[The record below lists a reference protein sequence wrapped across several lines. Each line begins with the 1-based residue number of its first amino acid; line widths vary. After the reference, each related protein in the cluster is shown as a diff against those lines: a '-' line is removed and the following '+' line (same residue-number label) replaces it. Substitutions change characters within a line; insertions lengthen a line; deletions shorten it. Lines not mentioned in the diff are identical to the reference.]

1 MLVRLIRNMKIKTLS
16 VSEVS
21 NYLKKIIDN
30 DFILMNLS
38 VKGEISNLKYHSSGH
53 IYFSLKDEGSKI
65 NAIIFKDDALKLNF
79 RLEEGMSIRVK
90 GRVSIYPPS
99 GNLQL
104 YIKEVEE
111 EGEGDLFVRFEKLK
125 EKLKKEGYFNEENKK
140 PIPLFPKRIG
150 IITSKTGA
158 AIRDIINVSR
168 RRNSLVDLVLYPAQV
183 QGENAYKTIID
194 GIRYFDEKKDVD
206 VIILGR
212 GGGSIEELWNFN
224 EEDLAKEIFK
234 CKIPIISAV
243 GHETDFTISDF
254 VSDLRAATPS
264 QGAEIAVPLEE
275 DLYLNIKGA
284 EEFLN
289 REITSLLL
297 KEKEKVKSLEKI
309 LKLQSPKE
317 KIVNSYIEVDNLK
330 NRLESILLSK
340 IHIEKEK
347 LKGINNLLMASNPI
361 SLLNKGYAIIE
372 EDREI
377 IKSIEQLK
385 NDKDIK
391 ITLKDGKV
399 SGHFILEK

>member
-1 MLVRLIRNMKIKTLS
+1 MKIKTLF

-65 NAIIFKDDALKLNF
+65 NAIMFRDDKSSLNF
-79 RLEEGMSIRVK
+79 KLEEGMSVIVK
-90 GRVSIYPPS
+90 GRVSIYPAS
-99 GNLQL
+99 GSLQL
-104 YIKEVEE
+104 YVKSVEQ
-111 EGEGDLFVRFEKLK
+111 EGEGNLFIKFERLK
-125 EKLKKEGYFNEENKK
+125 ERLNKEGYFNEEHKK
-140 PIPLFPKRIG
+140 PIPIFPKRIG
-150 IITSKTGA
+150 IITSETGA
-158 AIRDIINVSR
+158 VVRDIINVSR
-168 RRNSLVDLVLYPAQV
+168 RRNSLVDLILYPAQV
-183 QGENAYKTIID
+183 QGKNAYKTLID
-194 GIRYFDEKKDVD
+194 GIRYFDENKSVD

-234 CKIPIISAV
+234 CEIPIISAV

-264 QGAEIAVPLEE
+264 QAAEIAVPLEE

-289 REITSLLL
+289 KEIKGLLS
-297 KEKEKVKSLEKI
+297 KEREKVKSLEKMI
-309 LKLQSPKE
+309 NLQSPKE
-317 KIVNSYIEVDNLK
+317 KIVNSYIEIDNLK
-330 NRLESILLSK
+330 KRLNSKILSK
-340 IHIEKEK
+340 IYIEKEK
-347 LKGINNLLMASNPI
+347 LTGMNNLLMANNPI

-372 EDREI
+372 DEKEI
-377 IKSIEQLK
+377 IKSVEQLK
-385 NDKDIK
+385 NDKDIE

-399 SGHFILEK
+399 NGHFIINK

>member
-1 MLVRLIRNMKIKTLS
+1 MKIKTLS

-65 NAIIFKDDALKLNF
+65 NAIMFRDDKSSLNF
-79 RLEEGMSIRVK
+79 KLEEGMSVIVK
-90 GRVSIYPPS
+90 GRVSIYPAS
-99 GNLQL
+99 GSLQL
-104 YIKEVEE
+104 YVKSVEQ
-111 EGEGDLFVRFEKLK
+111 EGEGNLFIKFEKLK
-125 EKLKKEGYFNEENKK
+125 ERLNKEGYFNEEHKK
-140 PIPLFPKRIG
+140 PLPIFPKRIG
-150 IITSKTGA
+150 IITSETGA
-158 AIRDIINVSR
+158 AVRDIINVSR
-168 RRNSLVDLVLYPAQV
+168 RRNSLVDLILYPAQV
-183 QGENAYKTIID
+183 QGKDAYKTLID
-194 GIRYFDEKKDVD
+194 GIRYFDENKSVD

-243 GHETDFTISDF
+243 GHETDFTICDF

-264 QGAEIAVPLEE
+264 QAAEIAVPLEE

-289 REITSLLL
+289 KEIKGLLL
-297 KEKEKVKSLEKI
+297 KEREKVKSLEKMI
-309 LKLQSPKE
+309 NLQSPKE
-317 KIVNSYIEVDNLK
+317 KIVNSYIEIDNLK
-330 NRLESILLSK
+330 KRLNSKILSK
-340 IHIEKEK
+340 IYIEKEK
-347 LKGINNLLMASNPI
+347 LTGMNNLLMANNPI

-372 EDREI
+372 DEKEI

-385 NDKDIK
+385 NDKDIE

-399 SGHFILEK
+399 NGHFIINKE

>member
-1 MLVRLIRNMKIKTLS
+1 MKIKTLS

-65 NAIIFKDDALKLNF
+65 NAIMFRDDKSSLNF
-79 RLEEGMSIRVK
+79 KLEEGMSIIVK
-90 GRVSIYPPS
+90 GRISIYPAS
-99 GNLQL
+99 GSLQL
-104 YIKEVEE
+104 YVKSVEQ
-111 EGEGDLFVRFEKLK
+111 EGEGNLFIKFEKLK
-125 EKLKKEGYFNEENKK
+125 ERLNKEGYFNEEHKK
-140 PIPLFPKRIG
+140 PIPVFPKRIG
-150 IITSKTGA
+150 IITSETGA
-158 AIRDIINVSR
+158 AVRDIINVSR
-168 RRNSLVDLVLYPAQV
+168 RRNSLVDLILYPAQV
-183 QGENAYKTIID
+183 QGKDAYKTLID
-194 GIRYFDEKKDVD
+194 GIRYFDENKSVD

-264 QGAEIAVPLEE
+264 QAAEIAVPLEE

-289 REITSLLL
+289 KEIKGLLL
-297 KEKEKVKSLEKI
+297 KEREKVKSLEKMI
-309 LKLQSPKE
+309 NLQSPKE
-317 KIVNSYIEVDNLK
+317 KIVNSYIEIDNLK
-330 NRLESILLSK
+330 KRLNNKILSK
-340 IHIEKEK
+340 IYIEKEK
-347 LKGINNLLMASNPI
+347 LTGINNLLMANNPI

-372 EDREI
+372 DEKEI

-385 NDKDIK
+385 NDKDIE

-399 SGHFILEK
+399 NGHFIINKE

>member
-1 MLVRLIRNMKIKTLS
+1 MKIKTLS

>member
-1 MLVRLIRNMKIKTLS
+1 MKIKTLS

-65 NAIIFKDDALKLNF
+65 NAIMFRDDKSSLNF
-79 RLEEGMSIRVK
+79 KLEEGMSIIVK
-90 GRVSIYPPS
+90 GRVSIYPAS
-99 GNLQL
+99 GSLQL
-104 YIKEVEE
+104 YVKSVEQ
-111 EGEGDLFVRFEKLK
+111 EGEGNLFIKFEKLK
-125 EKLKKEGYFNEENKK
+125 ERLNKEGYFNEEHKK
-140 PIPLFPKRIG
+140 PIPVFPKRIG
-150 IITSKTGA
+150 IITSETGA
-158 AIRDIINVSR
+158 AVRDIINVSR
-168 RRNSLVDLVLYPAQV
+168 RRNSLVDLILYPAQV
-183 QGENAYKTIID
+183 QGKDAYKTLID
-194 GIRYFDEKKDVD
+194 GIRYFDENKSVD

-264 QGAEIAVPLEE
+264 QAAEIAVPLEE

-289 REITSLLL
+289 KEIKGLLL
-297 KEKEKVKSLEKI
+297 KEREKVKSLEKMI
-309 LKLQSPKE
+309 NLQSPKE
-317 KIVNSYIEVDNLK
+317 KIVNSYIEIDNLK
-330 NRLESILLSK
+330 KRLNSKILSK
-340 IHIEKEK
+340 IYIEKEK
-347 LKGINNLLMASNPI
+347 LTGINNLLMANNPI

-372 EDREI
+372 DEKEI

-385 NDKDIK
+385 NDKDIE

-399 SGHFILEK
+399 NGHFIINK

>member
-1 MLVRLIRNMKIKTLS
+1 MKIKTLS

-224 EEDLAKEIFK
+224 EEELAKEIFK

>member
-1 MLVRLIRNMKIKTLS
+1 MKIKTLS

-65 NAIIFKDDALKLNF
+65 NAIMFRDDKSSLNF
-79 RLEEGMSIRVK
+79 KLEEGMSVIVK
-90 GRVSIYPPS
+90 GRVSIYPAS
-99 GNLQL
+99 GSLQL
-104 YIKEVEE
+104 YVKSVEQ
-111 EGEGDLFVRFEKLK
+111 EGEGNLFIKFEKLK
-125 EKLKKEGYFNEENKK
+125 ERLNKEGYFNEEHKK
-140 PIPLFPKRIG
+140 PLPIFPKRIG
-150 IITSKTGA
+150 IITSETGA
-158 AIRDIINVSR
+158 AVRDIINVSR
-168 RRNSLVDLVLYPAQV
+168 RRNSLVDLILYPAQV
-183 QGENAYKTIID
+183 QGKDAYKTLID
-194 GIRYFDEKKDVD
+194 GIRYFDENKSVD

-264 QGAEIAVPLEE
+264 QAAEIAVPLEE

-289 REITSLLL
+289 KEIKGLLL
-297 KEKEKVKSLEKI
+297 KEREKVKSLEKMI
-309 LKLQSPKE
+309 NLQSPKE
-317 KIVNSYIEVDNLK
+317 KIVNSYIEIDNLK
-330 NRLESILLSK
+330 KRLNSKILSK
-340 IHIEKEK
+340 IYIEKEK
-347 LKGINNLLMASNPI
+347 LTGINNLLMANNPI

-372 EDREI
+372 DEKEI

-385 NDKDIK
+385 NDKDIE

-399 SGHFILEK
+399 NGHFIINKE

>member
-1 MLVRLIRNMKIKTLS
+1 MKIKTLS

-289 REITSLLL
+289 KEITSLLL

>member
-1 MLVRLIRNMKIKTLS
+1 MKIKTLS

-254 VSDLRAATPS
+254 VSDLRAATLS

>member
-1 MLVRLIRNMKIKTLS
+1 MKIKTLF

-65 NAIIFKDDALKLNF
+65 NAIMFRDDKSSLNF
-79 RLEEGMSIRVK
+79 KLEEGMSVIVK
-90 GRVSIYPPS
+90 GRVSIYPAS
-99 GNLQL
+99 GSLQL
-104 YIKEVEE
+104 YVKSVEQ
-111 EGEGDLFVRFEKLK
+111 EGEGNLFIKFERLK
-125 EKLKKEGYFNEENKK
+125 ERLNKEGYFNEEHKK
-140 PIPLFPKRIG
+140 PIPIFPKRIG
-150 IITSKTGA
+150 IITSETGA
-158 AIRDIINVSR
+158 AVRDIINVSR
-168 RRNSLVDLVLYPAQV
+168 RRNSLVDLILYPAQV
-183 QGENAYKTIID
+183 QGKNAYKTLID
-194 GIRYFDEKKDVD
+194 GIRYFDENKSVD

-234 CKIPIISAV
+234 CEIPIISAV

-264 QGAEIAVPLEE
+264 QAAEIAVPLEE

-289 REITSLLL
+289 KEIKGLLS
-297 KEKEKVKSLEKI
+297 KEREKVKSLEKMI
-309 LKLQSPKE
+309 NLQSPKE
-317 KIVNSYIEVDNLK
+317 KIVNSYIEIDNLK
-330 NRLESILLSK
+330 KRLNSKILSK
-340 IHIEKEK
+340 IYIEKEK
-347 LKGINNLLMASNPI
+347 LTGMNNLLMANNPI

-372 EDREI
+372 DEKEI
-377 IKSIEQLK
+377 IKSVEQLK
-385 NDKDIK
+385 NDKDIE

-399 SGHFILEK
+399 NGHFIINK

>member
-1 MLVRLIRNMKIKTLS
+1 MKIKTLS

-297 KEKEKVKSLEKI
+297 KEKETVKSLEKI

>member
-1 MLVRLIRNMKIKTLS
+1 MKIKTLS

-65 NAIIFKDDALKLNF
+65 NAIMFRDDKSSLNF
-79 RLEEGMSIRVK
+79 KLEEGMSIIVK
-90 GRVSIYPPS
+90 GRISIYPAS
-99 GNLQL
+99 GSLQL
-104 YIKEVEE
+104 YVKSVEQ
-111 EGEGDLFVRFEKLK
+111 EGEGNLFIKFEKLK
-125 EKLKKEGYFNEENKK
+125 ERLKDEGYFNEEHKK
-140 PIPLFPKRIG
+140 PIPVFPKRIG
-150 IITSKTGA
+150 IITSETGA
-158 AIRDIINVSR
+158 AVRDIINVSR
-168 RRNSLVDLVLYPAQV
+168 RRNSLVDLILYPAQV
-183 QGENAYKTIID
+183 QGKDAYKTLID
-194 GIRYFDEKKDVD
+194 GIRYFDENKSVD

-264 QGAEIAVPLEE
+264 QAAEIAVPLEE

-289 REITSLLL
+289 KEIKGLLL
-297 KEKEKVKSLEKI
+297 KEREKVKSLEKMI
-309 LKLQSPKE
+309 NLQSPKE
-317 KIVNSYIEVDNLK
+317 KIVNSYIEIDNLK
-330 NRLESILLSK
+330 KRLNNKILSK
-340 IHIEKEK
+340 IYIEKEK
-347 LKGINNLLMASNPI
+347 LTGINNLLMANNPI

-372 EDREI
+372 DEKEI

-385 NDKDIK
+385 NDKDIE

-399 SGHFILEK
+399 NGHFIINKE

>member
-1 MLVRLIRNMKIKTLS
+1 MKIKTLS

-65 NAIIFKDDALKLNF
+65 NAIMFRDDKSSLNF
-79 RLEEGMSIRVK
+79 KLEEGMSVIVK
-90 GRVSIYPPS
+90 GRVSIYPAS
-99 GNLQL
+99 GSLQL
-104 YIKEVEE
+104 YVKSVEQ
-111 EGEGDLFVRFEKLK
+111 EGEGNLFIKFEKLK
-125 EKLKKEGYFNEENKK
+125 ERLKDEGYFNEEHKK
-140 PIPLFPKRIG
+140 PIPVFPKRIG
-150 IITSKTGA
+150 IITSETGA
-158 AIRDIINVSR
+158 AVRDIINVSR
-168 RRNSLVDLVLYPAQV
+168 RRNSLVDLILYPAQV
-183 QGENAYKTIID
+183 QGKDAYKTLID
-194 GIRYFDEKKDVD
+194 GIRYFDDNKSVD

-264 QGAEIAVPLEE
+264 QAAEIAVPLEE

-289 REITSLLL
+289 KEIKGLLL
-297 KEKEKVKSLEKI
+297 KEREKVKSLEKMI
-309 LKLQSPKE
+309 NLQSPKE
-317 KIVNSYIEVDNLK
+317 KIVNSYIEIDNLK
-330 NRLESILLSK
+330 KRLNNKILSK
-340 IHIEKEK
+340 IYIEKEK
-347 LKGINNLLMASNPI
+347 LTGINNLLMANNPI

-372 EDREI
+372 DEKEI
-377 IKSIEQLK
+377 IKSIEQRK
-385 NDKDIK
+385 NDKDIE

-399 SGHFILEK
+399 NGHFIINKE

>member
-1 MLVRLIRNMKIKTLS
+1 MKIKTLS

-65 NAIIFKDDALKLNF
+65 NAIMFRDDKSSLNF
-79 RLEEGMSIRVK
+79 KLEEGMSVIVK
-90 GRVSIYPPS
+90 GRISIYPAS
-99 GNLQL
+99 GSLQL
-104 YIKEVEE
+104 YVKSVEQ
-111 EGEGDLFVRFEKLK
+111 EGEGNLFIKFEKLK
-125 EKLKKEGYFNEENKK
+125 ERLKDEGYFNEEHKK
-140 PIPLFPKRIG
+140 PIPVFPKRIG
-150 IITSKTGA
+150 IITSETGA
-158 AIRDIINVSR
+158 AVRDIINVSR
-168 RRNSLVDLVLYPAQV
+168 RRNSLVDLILYPAQV
-183 QGENAYKTIID
+183 QGKDAYKTLID
-194 GIRYFDEKKDVD
+194 GIRYFDENKSVD

-264 QGAEIAVPLEE
+264 QAAEIAVPLEE

-289 REITSLLL
+289 KEIKGLLL
-297 KEKEKVKSLEKI
+297 KEREKVKSLEKMI
-309 LKLQSPKE
+309 NLQSPKE
-317 KIVNSYIEVDNLK
+317 KIVNSYIEIDNLK
-330 NRLESILLSK
+330 KRLNSKILSK
-340 IHIEKEK
+340 IYIEKEK
-347 LKGINNLLMASNPI
+347 LTGINNLLMANNPI

-372 EDREI
+372 DEKEI

-385 NDKDIK
+385 NDKDIE

-399 SGHFILEK
+399 NGHFIINKE

>member
-1 MLVRLIRNMKIKTLS
+1 MKIKTLS

-168 RRNSLVDLVLYPAQV
+168 RRNSLVDLVLYPTQV

>member
-1 MLVRLIRNMKIKTLS
+1 MKIKTLS

-65 NAIIFKDDALKLNF
+65 NAIIFKDDALKLGF
-79 RLEEGMSIRVK
+79 TLEEGMSIRVK
-90 GRVSIYPPS
+90 GRVSIYPSS

>member
-1 MLVRLIRNMKIKTLS
+1 MKIKTLS

-254 VSDLRAATPS
+254 VSDLRVATPS

>member
-1 MLVRLIRNMKIKTLS
+1 MKIKTLS

-65 NAIIFKDDALKLNF
+65 NAIMFRDDKSSLNF
-79 RLEEGMSIRVK
+79 KLEEGMSVIVK
-90 GRVSIYPPS
+90 GRVSIYPAS
-99 GNLQL
+99 GSLQL
-104 YIKEVEE
+104 YVKSVEQ
-111 EGEGDLFVRFEKLK
+111 EGEGNLFIKFERLK
-125 EKLKKEGYFNEENKK
+125 ERLKDEGYFNEEHKK
-140 PIPLFPKRIG
+140 PIPIFPKRIG
-150 IITSKTGA
+150 IITSETGA
-158 AIRDIINVSR
+158 AVRDIINVSR
-168 RRNSLVDLVLYPAQV
+168 RRNSLVDLILYPAQV
-183 QGENAYKTIID
+183 QGKDAYKTLID
-194 GIRYFDEKKDVD
+194 GIRYFDESKSVD

-224 EEDLAKEIFK
+224 EEDLVKEIFK

-264 QGAEIAVPLEE
+264 QAAEIAVPLEE

-289 REITSLLL
+289 KEIKGLLL
-297 KEKEKVKSLEKI
+297 KEREKVKSLEKMI
-309 LKLQSPKE
+309 NLQSPKE
-317 KIVNSYIEVDNLK
+317 KIVNSYIEIDNLK
-330 NRLESILLSK
+330 KRLNSKILSK
-340 IHIEKEK
+340 IYIEKEK
-347 LKGINNLLMASNPI
+347 LTGINNLLMANNPI

-372 EDREI
+372 DEKEI

-385 NDKDIK
+385 NDKDIE

-399 SGHFILEK
+399 NGHFIINK

>member
-1 MLVRLIRNMKIKTLS
+1 MKIKTLS

-65 NAIIFKDDALKLNF
+65 NAIMFRDDKSSLNF
-79 RLEEGMSIRVK
+79 KLEEGMSVIVK
-90 GRVSIYPPS
+90 GRVSIYPAS
-99 GNLQL
+99 GSLQL
-104 YIKEVEE
+104 YVKSVEQ
-111 EGEGDLFVRFEKLK
+111 EGEGNLFIKFER
-125 EKLKKEGYFNEENKK
+125 LKKRLKDEGYFNEEHKK
-140 PIPLFPKRIG
+140 PIPIFPKRIG
-150 IITSKTGA
+150 IITSETGA
-158 AIRDIINVSR
+158 AVRDIINVSR
-168 RRNSLVDLVLYPAQV
+168 RRNSLVDLILYPAQV
-183 QGENAYKTIID
+183 QGKDAYKTLIE
-194 GIRYFDEKKDVD
+194 GIRYFDENKSVD

-264 QGAEIAVPLEE
+264 QAAEIAVPLEA
-275 DLYLNIKGA
+275 DLYLNIKGK

-289 REITSLLL
+289 KEIKGLLS
-297 KEKEKVKSLEKI
+297 KEREKVKSLEKMI
-309 LKLQSPKE
+309 NLQSPKE
-317 KIVNSYIEVDNLK
+317 KIVNSYIEIDNLK
-330 NRLESILLSK
+330 KRLNSKILSK
-340 IHIEKEK
+340 IYIEKEK
-347 LKGINNLLMASNPI
+347 LTGMNNLLMANNPI

-372 EDREI
+372 DEKEI

-385 NDKDIK
+385 NDKDIE
-391 ITLKDGKV
+391 ITLKDGRV
-399 SGHFILEK
+399 NGHFIINK

>member
-1 MLVRLIRNMKIKTLS
+1 MKIKTLS

-65 NAIIFKDDALKLNF
+65 NAIIFKDDALKLGF
-79 RLEEGMSIRVK
+79 TLEEGMSIRVK
-90 GRVSIYPPS
+90 GRVSIYPSS

-183 QGENAYKTIID
+183 QGGNAYKTIID

-224 EEDLAKEIFK
+224 EEELAKEIFK

-289 REITSLLL
+289 KEITSLLL

>member
-1 MLVRLIRNMKIKTLS
+1 MKIKTLS

-65 NAIIFKDDALKLNF
+65 NAIIFKDDASKLNF

-90 GRVSIYPPS
+90 GRISIYPPNGS
-99 GNLQL
+99 LQL

-111 EGEGDLFVRFEKLK
+111 EGEGDLFVKFEKLK
-125 EKLKKEGYFNEENKK
+125 EKLKEEGYFNEENKK

-194 GIRYFDEKKDVD
+194 GIRYFNEKKDVD

-254 VSDLRAATPS
+254 VADLRAATPS

-289 REITSLLL
+289 KEITSLLL

-330 NRLESILLSK
+330 NRLDNILLSK

-372 EDREI
+372 EDKEI
-377 IKSIEQLK
+377 IKSIKQLK

>member
-1 MLVRLIRNMKIKTLS
+1 MKIKTLS

-65 NAIIFKDDALKLNF
+65 NAIMFRDDKSSLNF
-79 RLEEGMSIRVK
+79 KLEEGMSIIVK
-90 GRVSIYPPS
+90 GRVSIYPAS
-99 GNLQL
+99 GSLQL
-104 YIKEVEE
+104 YVKSVEQ
-111 EGEGDLFVRFEKLK
+111 EGEGNLFIKFERLK
-125 EKLKKEGYFNEENKK
+125 ERLKDEGYFDEEHKK
-140 PIPLFPKRIG
+140 PIPIFPKRIG
-150 IITSKTGA
+150 IITSETGA
-158 AIRDIINVSR
+158 AVRDIINVSR
-168 RRNSLVDLVLYPAQV
+168 RRNSLVDLILYPAQV
-183 QGENAYKTIID
+183 QGKNAYKTLID
-194 GIRYFDEKKDVD
+194 GIRYFDENKSVD

-224 EEDLAKEIFK
+224 EEELAKEIFK

-264 QGAEIAVPLEE
+264 QAAEIAVPLEE

-289 REITSLLL
+289 KEIKGLLL
-297 KEKEKVKSLEKI
+297 KEREKVKSLEKMI
-309 LKLQSPKE
+309 NLQSPKE
-317 KIVNSYIEVDNLK
+317 KIVNSYIEIDNLK
-330 NRLESILLSK
+330 KRLNSKILSK
-340 IHIEKEK
+340 IYIEKEK
-347 LKGINNLLMASNPI
+347 LAGMNNLLMANNPI

-372 EDREI
+372 DEKEI

-385 NDKDIK
+385 NDKDIE

-399 SGHFILEK
+399 NGHFIINK

>member
-1 MLVRLIRNMKIKTLS
+1 MKIKTLS

-65 NAIIFKDDALKLNF
+65 NAIMFRDDKSSLNF
-79 RLEEGMSIRVK
+79 KLEEGMSIIVK
-90 GRVSIYPPS
+90 GRISIYPAS
-99 GNLQL
+99 GSLQL
-104 YIKEVEE
+104 YVKSVEQ
-111 EGEGDLFVRFEKLK
+111 EGEGNLFIKFEKLK
-125 EKLKKEGYFNEENKK
+125 ERLKDEGYFNEEHKK
-140 PIPLFPKRIG
+140 PIPVFPKRIG
-150 IITSKTGA
+150 IITSETGA
-158 AIRDIINVSR
+158 AVRDIINVSR
-168 RRNSLVDLVLYPAQV
+168 RRNSLVDLILYPAQV
-183 QGENAYKTIID
+183 QGKDAYKTLID
-194 GIRYFDEKKDVD
+194 GIRYFDENKSVD

-224 EEDLAKEIFK
+224 EEELAKEIFK

-264 QGAEIAVPLEE
+264 QAAEIAVPLEE

-289 REITSLLL
+289 KEIKGLLL
-297 KEKEKVKSLEKI
+297 KEREKVKSLEKMI
-309 LKLQSPKE
+309 NLQSPKE
-317 KIVNSYIEVDNLK
+317 KIVNSYIEIDNLK
-330 NRLESILLSK
+330 KRLNSKILSK
-340 IHIEKEK
+340 IYIEKEK
-347 LKGINNLLMASNPI
+347 LTGINNLLMANNPI

-372 EDREI
+372 DEKEI

-385 NDKDIK
+385 NDKDIE

-399 SGHFILEK
+399 NGHFIINKE

>member
-1 MLVRLIRNMKIKTLS
+1 MKIKTLS

-65 NAIIFKDDALKLNF
+65 NAIMFRDDKSSLNF
-79 RLEEGMSIRVK
+79 KLEEGMSVIVK
-90 GRVSIYPPS
+90 GRVSIYPAS
-99 GNLQL
+99 GSLQL
-104 YIKEVEE
+104 YVKSVEQ
-111 EGEGDLFVRFEKLK
+111 EGEGNLFIKFEKLK
-125 EKLKKEGYFNEENKK
+125 ERLNKEGYFNEEHKK
-140 PIPLFPKRIG
+140 SLPIFPKRIG
-150 IITSKTGA
+150 IITSETGA
-158 AIRDIINVSR
+158 AVRDIINVSR
-168 RRNSLVDLVLYPAQV
+168 RRNSLVDLILYPAQV
-183 QGENAYKTIID
+183 QGKDAYKTLID
-194 GIRYFDEKKDVD
+194 GIRYFDENKSVD

-264 QGAEIAVPLEE
+264 QAAEIAVPLEE

-289 REITSLLL
+289 KEIKGLLL
-297 KEKEKVKSLEKI
+297 KEREKVKSLEKMI
-309 LKLQSPKE
+309 NLQSPKE
-317 KIVNSYIEVDNLK
+317 KIVNSYIEIDNLK
-330 NRLESILLSK
+330 KRLNSKILSK
-340 IHIEKEK
+340 IYIEKEK
-347 LKGINNLLMASNPI
+347 LTGINNLLMANNPI

-372 EDREI
+372 DEKEI

-385 NDKDIK
+385 NDKDIE

-399 SGHFILEK
+399 NGHFIINKE

>member
-1 MLVRLIRNMKIKTLS
+1 MKIKTLS

-65 NAIIFKDDALKLNF
+65 NAIMFRDDKSSLNF
-79 RLEEGMSIRVK
+79 KLEEGMSVIVK
-90 GRVSIYPPS
+90 GRVSIYPAS
-99 GNLQL
+99 GSLQL
-104 YIKEVEE
+104 YVKSVEQ
-111 EGEGDLFVRFEKLK
+111 EGEGNLFIKFERLK
-125 EKLKKEGYFNEENKK
+125 ERLKDEGYFNEEHKK
-140 PIPLFPKRIG
+140 PIPIFPKRIG
-150 IITSKTGA
+150 IITSETGA
-158 AIRDIINVSR
+158 AVRDIINVSR
-168 RRNSLVDLVLYPAQV
+168 RRNSLVDLILYPAQV
-183 QGENAYKTIID
+183 QGKDAYKTLID
-194 GIRYFDEKKDVD
+194 GIRYFDESKSVD

-224 EEDLAKEIFK
+224 EEELAKEIFK

-264 QGAEIAVPLEE
+264 QAAEIAVPLEE

-289 REITSLLL
+289 KEIKGLLS
-297 KEKEKVKSLEKI
+297 KEREKVKSLEKMI
-309 LKLQSPKE
+309 NLQSPKE
-317 KIVNSYIEVDNLK
+317 KIVNSYIEIDNLK
-330 NRLESILLSK
+330 KRLNSKILSK
-340 IHIEKEK
+340 IYIEKEK
-347 LKGINNLLMASNPI
+347 LTGMNNLLMANNPI

-372 EDREI
+372 DEKEI

-385 NDKDIK
+385 NDKDIE

-399 SGHFILEK
+399 NGHFIINK

>member
-1 MLVRLIRNMKIKTLS
+1 MKIKTLS

-90 GRVSIYPPS
+90 GRVSIYPSS

-111 EGEGDLFVRFEKLK
+111 EGEGDLFVRFKKLK

-254 VSDLRAATPS
+254 VADLRAATPS

-289 REITSLLL
+289 KEITSLLL

-372 EDREI
+372 EDKNI

>member
-1 MLVRLIRNMKIKTLS
+1 MKIKTLS

-65 NAIIFKDDALKLNF
+65 NAVMFRDDKSSLNF
-79 RLEEGMSIRVK
+79 KLEEGMSIIVK
-90 GRVSIYPPS
+90 GRVSIYPAS
-99 GNLQL
+99 GSLQL
-104 YIKEVEE
+104 YVKSVEQ
-111 EGEGDLFVRFEKLK
+111 EGEGNLFIKFERLK
-125 EKLKKEGYFNEENKK
+125 ERLKDEGYFNEEHKK
-140 PIPLFPKRIG
+140 PIPIFPKRIG
-150 IITSKTGA
+150 IITSETGA
-158 AIRDIINVSR
+158 AVRDIINVSR
-168 RRNSLVDLVLYPAQV
+168 RRNSLVDLILYPAQV
-183 QGENAYKTIID
+183 QGKDAYKTLID
-194 GIRYFDEKKDVD
+194 GIRYFDENKSVD

-264 QGAEIAVPLEE
+264 QAAEIAVPLEE

-289 REITSLLL
+289 KEIKGLLL
-297 KEKEKVKSLEKI
+297 KEREKVKSLEKMI
-309 LKLQSPKE
+309 NLQSPKE
-317 KIVNSYIEVDNLK
+317 KIVNSYIEIDNLK
-330 NRLESILLSK
+330 KRLNSKILSK
-340 IHIEKEK
+340 IYIEKEK
-347 LKGINNLLMASNPI
+347 LTGINNLLMANNPI

-372 EDREI
+372 DEKEI

-385 NDKDIK
+385 NDKDIE

-399 SGHFILEK
+399 NGHFIINKE

>member
-1 MLVRLIRNMKIKTLS
+1 MKIKTLS

-65 NAIIFKDDALKLNF
+65 NAIMFRDDKSSLNF
-79 RLEEGMSIRVK
+79 KLEEGMSIIVK
-90 GRVSIYPPS
+90 GRISIYPAS
-99 GNLQL
+99 GSLQL
-104 YIKEVEE
+104 YVKSVEQ
-111 EGEGDLFVRFEKLK
+111 EGEGNLFIKFEKLK
-125 EKLKKEGYFNEENKK
+125 ERLKDEGYFNEEHKK
-140 PIPLFPKRIG
+140 PIPVFPKRIG
-150 IITSKTGA
+150 IITSETGA
-158 AIRDIINVSR
+158 AVRDIINVSR
-168 RRNSLVDLVLYPAQV
+168 RRNSLVDLILYPAQV
-183 QGENAYKTIID
+183 QGKDAYKTLID
-194 GIRYFDEKKDVD
+194 GIRYFDENKSVD

-264 QGAEIAVPLEE
+264 QAAEIAVPLEE

-289 REITSLLL
+289 KEIKGLLL
-297 KEKEKVKSLEKI
+297 KEREKVKSLEKMI
-309 LKLQSPKE
+309 NLQSPKE
-317 KIVNSYIEVDNLK
+317 KIVNSYIEIDNLK
-330 NRLESILLSK
+330 KRLNSKILSK
-340 IHIEKEK
+340 IYIEKEK
-347 LKGINNLLMASNPI
+347 LTGINNLLMANNPI

-372 EDREI
+372 DEKEI

-385 NDKDIK
+385 NDKDIE

-399 SGHFILEK
+399 NGHFIINK

>member
-1 MLVRLIRNMKIKTLS
+1 MKIKTLS

-65 NAIIFKDDALKLNF
+65 NAIIFKDDALILNF

-183 QGENAYKTIID
+183 QGENAYKT
-194 GIRYFDEKKDVD
+194 KDVD

-254 VSDLRAATPS
+254 VSDLRAATLS

>member
-1 MLVRLIRNMKIKTLS
+1 MKIKTLS

-90 GRVSIYPPS
+90 GRVSIYPSS

-289 REITSLLL
+289 KEITSLLL

>member
-1 MLVRLIRNMKIKTLS
+1 MKIKTLS

-90 GRVSIYPPS
+90 GRVSIYPSS

>member
-1 MLVRLIRNMKIKTLS
+1 MKIKTLS

-65 NAIIFKDDALKLNF
+65 NAIMFRDDKSSLNF
-79 RLEEGMSIRVK
+79 KLEEGMSIIVK
-90 GRVSIYPPS
+90 GRISIYPAS
-99 GNLQL
+99 GSLQL
-104 YIKEVEE
+104 YVKSVEQ
-111 EGEGDLFVRFEKLK
+111 EGEGNLFIKFEKLK
-125 EKLKKEGYFNEENKK
+125 ERLNKEGYFNEEHKK
-140 PIPLFPKRIG
+140 PLPIFPKRIG
-150 IITSKTGA
+150 IITSETGA
-158 AIRDIINVSR
+158 AVRDIINVSR
-168 RRNSLVDLVLYPAQV
+168 RRNSLVDLILYPAQV
-183 QGENAYKTIID
+183 QGKDAYKTLID
-194 GIRYFDEKKDVD
+194 GIRYFDENKSVD

-224 EEDLAKEIFK
+224 EEDLVKEIFK

-264 QGAEIAVPLEE
+264 QAAEIAVPLEE

-289 REITSLLL
+289 KEIKGLLL
-297 KEKEKVKSLEKI
+297 KEREKVKSLEKMI
-309 LKLQSPKE
+309 NLQSPKE
-317 KIVNSYIEVDNLK
+317 KIVNSYIEIDNLK
-330 NRLESILLSK
+330 KRLNNKILSK
-340 IHIEKEK
+340 IYIEKEK
-347 LKGINNLLMASNPI
+347 LTGINNLLMANNPI

-372 EDREI
+372 DEKEI

-385 NDKDIK
+385 NDKDIE

-399 SGHFILEK
+399 NGHFIINK